1 MSVCAHGEHR
11 RVGYPPMD
19 FHYDAMTLATG
30 GDFYRIYPLTSRP
43 SRVAAA
49 SSIECYFHPA
59 ARRWHGKVWFRR
71 KGKPRRKLENI
82 GKCAETNRWQG
93 VGNFERE
100 ANLKYREIESINLS
114 EKLRNEIK
122 LFSCDFYDM
131 YPLRSKCC
139 FYPNAGRQYG
149 DAILLRK
156 RNFVKY
162 WRILQEMQQRRDS
175 EIEGQTFSKDD
186 ENGALRELSRFV
198 TLKDFEGNRHY
209 LIAVSVEWI
218 LQFCHSQ
225 YRWFRSKRYFQFD
238 TRQ

>member
-1 MSVCAHGEHR
+1 MRWRLPPGAIFIEFILWLRAPPESPR
-11 RVGYPPMD
+11 RVRLNAISIPLRVDGMRCD
-19 FHYDAMTLATG
+19 FAVKGNLVENWK
-30 GDFYRIYPLTSRP
+30 TSGNVPRQTDDKALEILKEE
-43 SRVAAA
+43 RV
-49 SSIECYFHPA
+49 
-59 ARRWHGKVWFRR
+59 
-71 KGKPRRKLENI
+71 
-82 GKCAETNRWQG
+82 
-93 VGNFERE
+93 
-100 ANLKYREIESINLS
+100 KYSEIESINLS

-139 FYPNAGRQYG
+139 FYPNAGWQYG

-162 WRILQEMQQRRDS
+162 WRILQEMQQWRDS
-175 EIEGQTFSKDD
+175 EIEGQTFSKD

-225 YRWFRSKRYFQFD
+225 YRWFRSKRYFHFVA
-238 TRQ
+238 RQ